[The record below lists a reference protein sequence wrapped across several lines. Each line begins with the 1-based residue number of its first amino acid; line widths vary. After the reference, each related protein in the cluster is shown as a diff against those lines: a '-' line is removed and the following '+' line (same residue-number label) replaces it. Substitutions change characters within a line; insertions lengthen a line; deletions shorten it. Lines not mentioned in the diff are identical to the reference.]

1 MITNSALPIYVI
13 NLETETQRWDN
24 CLKQAKKF
32 NLELQQVKAIEI
44 KDLASA
50 TDTYVSDG
58 VRAVWASH
66 LKCLEKF
73 LATPSSHALILED
86 DFEIARPKTL
96 FKVLNSPRIY
106 KYDLVQL
113 GYLRPGPDISIRVMV
128 ANLETMVFRM
138 LGVVG
143 KFPLLRQKS
152 FTKRLR
158 VAEAVATPWGFTVD
172 DFQPGAHSYLISR
185 SMATAVLKLNNPQ
198 FLSIDD
204 FFTSFSQMRSFY
216 SIRVRRSLINQAPY
230 PKWQGDRF
238 LQS

>member
-1 MITNSALPIYVI
+1 MTTKSDLPIYVI
-13 NLETETQRWDN
+13 NLEAETERWNN
-24 CLKQAKKF
+24 CLKQASRF

-44 KDLASA
+44 KDLESVV
-50 TDTYVSDG
+50 DSYVSDG

-66 LKCLEKF
+66 MKCLEKF
-73 LATPSSHALILED
+73 LATPSSHAVIMED

-96 FKVLNSPRIY
+96 FKVLNNPKIY

-113 GYLRPGPDISIRVMV
+113 GYLRPGPDISIRVIV
-128 ANLETMVFRM
+128 ANLETLVFRI
-138 LGVVG
+138 LGGIG
-143 KFPLLRQKS
+143 KFPLLRKKS

-185 SMATAVLKLNNPQ
+185 NMASAVLKLNNPQ

-204 FFTSFSQMRSFY
+204 FFTALSQMRSFD
-216 SIRVRRSLINQAPY
+216 SIRVRRSLVNQAPY